1 MSDTPSP
8 NPQRDPWAIP
18 GSEESQTLC
27 IPSDIP
33 YPSNIQSILSEAR
46 KSSSDPKTISW
57 KEIVC
62 AGPDDMP
69 SEEKSNDNNKSNAS
83 IFEQPPLESKR
94 SNAQPKRSN
103 ESPHK
108 LSPEDAKRLFDVL
121 EST

>member
-8 NPQRDPWAIP
+8 NPPREPWAIP
-18 GSEESQTLC
+18 GSEESQTFC

-33 YPSNIQSILSEAR
+33 YPSNIQSILSESR

-62 AGPDDMP
+62 AGPDDML
-69 SEEKSNDNNKSNAS
+69 SAERQENNSNNNAS

-94 SNAQPKRSN
+94 SNAQSLLIHEALDMMLAGYHARQKI
-103 ESPHK
+103 
-108 LSPEDAKRLFDVL
+108 LSAL
-121 EST
+121 S